1 MAHGTQYLSDHFVNQ
16 VRFWG
21 IDARY
26 AFLEQPQTNGV
37 AERFHRTL
45 KEQIVHGRLFR
56 GLEEVRAAV
65 AAFVETYNREWPLEK
80 NGYLSPLQARRRW
93 LEATGAQTAV

>member
-1 MAHGTQYLSDHFVNQ
+1 MSN
-16 VRFWG
+16 
-21 IDARY
+21 
-26 AFLEQPQTNGV
+26 PS
-37 AERFHRTL
+37 L

-65 AAFVETYNREWPLEK
+65 AAFVETYNREWLLEK